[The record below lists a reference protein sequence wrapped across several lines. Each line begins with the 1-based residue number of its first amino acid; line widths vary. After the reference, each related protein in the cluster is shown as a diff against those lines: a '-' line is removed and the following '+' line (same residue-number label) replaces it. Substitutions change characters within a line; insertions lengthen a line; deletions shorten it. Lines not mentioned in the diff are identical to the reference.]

1 MKVWL
6 AVALLAVARPAFAGD
21 WRESL
26 TPSKPGKFAP
36 LPPLKA
42 TYRFGWGALS
52 AARAQFDFSKLPR
65 GELRLTVSTATSG
78 AVRALWRMDA
88 RHEAICRQ
96 AALRPVSLVQTETYS
111 DESLRTRVT
120 FDAEGVSRLR
130 ESVPANGK
138 PARTKRFECP
148 NVFDLQTGLLFVRSQ
163 PLRTGDIYRFV
174 VYPAVGAYLARVSVV
189 GSEKMQ
195 AAGRSYEAVKLEI
208 QLQAVEKNLR
218 LAAHKKFKRATAWL
232 SDDRDRLLLKIAADV
247 AVGSVWAELEKVE
260 IAAR

>member
-1 MKVWL
+1 MKLWL
-6 AVALLAVARPAFAGD
+6 AAALLAAATPVLAGD
-21 WRESL
+21 WQASL
-26 TPSKPGKFAP
+26 TSPKPGKFAP

-52 AARAQFDFSKLPR
+52 AARAQFDFARMPR
-65 GELRLTVSTATSG
+65 GEFRLTVSTATSG

-96 AALRPVSLVQTETYS
+96 ATLRPLSLVQTETYS
-111 DESLRTRVT
+111 DESLRTRVA

-130 ESVPANGK
+130 DSEPVNGK
-138 PARTKRFECP
+138 PAKTKRFECP

-163 PLRTGDIYRFV
+163 PLRAGDTYRFV
-174 VYPAVGAYLARVSVV
+174 VYPAVGAYLARVTVL
-189 GSEKMQ
+189 GSEKLKV
-195 AAGRSYEAVKLEI
+195 AGRAYDAVKLEI
-208 QLQAVEKNLR
+208 QLQAVQKDLG
-218 LAAHKKFKRATAWL
+218 LAVHKKFKRATAWL
-232 SDDRDRLLLKIAADV
+232 SDDRDRLLLKLTAEV